1 MNAHPQTCAPP
12 LFLASGQG
20 VAHGHHGE
28 ILQGALRPGQGT
40 PIDCLVTLPCIEYQ
54 SVATFLPRYL
64 DPLIVIPNN
73 RHKARRAASLTL
85 AHLGFQDV
93 GGILLLSGNIPT
105 RQGLGSSTADVV
117 AAIRAVADALGR
129 RLSPGRIARLAV
141 AAETA
146 ADPLMFGTSALL
158 FAQREGRVIERFA
171 RPLPPMEILG
181 IRDPANGTGQDTL
194 EGAPR
199 CYDKGEL
206 REFEALRA
214 GLATAIAHGDDAAIG
229 AIATRSAR
237 LNQRFLYKSNLDRL
251 AALGQAHGALG
262 IQVAHSGTAMGLIFR
277 PLDRDALWDMGKRL
291 RAGSWGLATYHIP
304 VASIVPPSG
313 PASNA
318 DKRLG
323 MNTLPNFH
331 HDE

>member
-1 MNAHPQTCAPP
+1 MNAHPQTYAPP
-12 LFLASGQG
+12 RFLASGLG

-28 ILQGALRPGQGT
+28 ILQGALLRHVQGT
-40 PIDCLVTLPCIEYQ
+40 PIPCLVTLPCVQFQ
-54 SVATFLPRYL
+54 SAATYLPRYL
-64 DPLIVIPNN
+64 APLIVYPNN
-73 RHKARRAASLTL
+73 RHKARRAASLAL

-93 GGILLLSGNIPT
+93 GGVLLLSGNIPP

-117 AAIRAVADALGR
+117 AAIRAVANAVGR
-129 RLSPGRIARLAV
+129 HLPPGHIARLAV

-146 ADPLMFGTSALL
+146 ADPLMFETSALL

-199 CYDKGEL
+199 CYDKREL

-214 GLATAIAHGDDAAIG
+214 GLATAIAHDDAAAIG
-229 AIATRSAR
+229 AIATQSAR
-237 LNQRFLYKSNLDRL
+237 LNQRFLYKPNLDRL

-262 IQVAHSGTAMGLIFR
+262 IQVAHSGTAMGLIFH
-277 PLDRDALWDMGKRL
+277 PEDRDALQDMGKRL
-291 RAGSWGLATYHIP
+291 IGGPWRLATFHIP
-304 VASIVPPSG
+304 AASIAPHPG
-313 PASNA
+313 LHRAPAA
-318 DKRLG
+318 CWG
-323 MNTLPNFH
+323 
-331 HDE
+331 